1 MPDRDLRTVPRIARE
16 LANKAARRHTHDAS
30 DITGKINVDRL
41 PVGTTSTTVCAGDDA
56 RLSDSRRP
64 DAHTHG
70 IGELTQSGATS
81 GQVIAW
87 DGSAWAATTPTAAAI
102 TNATAALA
110 SDVALSVSNQW
121 YDGPS
126 ISLSAGTWLVMAHAT
141 HNRAAT
147 TAATRFLRITNKTT
161 HYASTSEYHPS
172 VNPNS
177 ANLFVAATVVLASTT
192 TIYIQ
197 AATSVGS
204 SAELLKAATVTNG
217 SGNNATQINAIKLA

>member
-1 MPDRDLRTVPRIARE
+1 LGWISVGCDDPDGGSHH
-16 LANKAARRHTHDAS
+16 K
-30 DITGKINVDRL
+30 
-41 PVGTTSTTVCAGDDA
+41 C
-56 RLSDSRRP
+56 
-64 DAHTHG
+64 HG
-70 IGELTQSGATS
+70 
-81 GQVIAW
+81 
-87 DGSAWAATTPTAAAI
+87 
-102 TNATAALA
+102 
-110 SDVALSVSNQW
+110 
-121 YDGPS
+121 
-126 ISLSAGTWLVMAHAT
+126 SAGTWLVLAHAT
-141 HNRAAT
+141 YNRAAT

-177 ANLFVAATVVLASTT
+177 ANLFVAATIVLASTT

>member
-30 DITGKINVDRL
+30 DITGKIGVDRL

-177 ANLFVAATVVLASTT
+177 ANLFVAATIVLASTT